1 MLVSFLCSYER
12 GGDRANCQHQKRYG
26 EYGIESVGNSAVTGQ
41 KIAVV
46 LDAVLTLEAGGDKV
60 ADLRDDRKHKAHQSE
75 HEIVNGDVTEEAI
88 NDESEEKHS
97 QNGEYNTADTA
108 LYRLLGADLGDKLM
122 LAKESAHEV
131 CERIAH
137 PGADEGY

>member
-1 MLVSFLCSYER
+1 MTGKVKVIITNDQKVCKIPTGVRLLVRKC
-12 GGDRANCQHQKRYG
+12 CH
-26 EYGIESVGNSAVTGQ
+26 
-41 KIAVV
+41 
-46 LDAVLTLEAGGDKV
+46 AVLTLEAGGDKV

-97 QNGEYNTADTA
+97 QNGEYNTADAA
-108 LYRLLGADLGDKLM
+108 LYRLLRADLGDKLM

>member
-1 MLVSFLCSYER
+1 MKKVLSRRLFFANYHCKKRKNVIEYREEGTPEGR
-12 GGDRANCQHQKRYG
+12 TIVDRYKKLIKN
-26 EYGIESVGNSAVTGQ
+26 TGLITLGTFGS
-41 KIAVV
+41 KLLPFILIRLYTYV
-46 LDAVLTLEAGGDKV
+46 LQD
-60 ADLRDDRKHKAHQSE
+60 
-75 HEIVNGDVTEEAI
+75 
-88 NDESEEKHS
+88 
-97 QNGEYNTADTA
+97 GEYNTADAA